1 MARAREAAGVPADGT
16 RAKTLMSSL
25 NDRLKTDVDRYRL
38 RFSVGPR
45 GVVFAWD
52 YPGSELLRVRIV
64 RADNEAGEPPA
75 APSAAPSGPP
85 SDPPDDSPWRVVYE
99 GVTGSFRDA
108 GVTVGASWRYA
119 VFARLGDEPWTLWRA
134 VRLLIP

>member
-1 MARAREAAGVPADGT
+1 M
-16 RAKTLMSSL
+16 MSSL
-25 NDRLKTDVDRYRL
+25 NDRLKTEVDRYRL
-38 RFSVGPR
+38 RFSAGR
-45 GVVFAWD
+45 SAVVFAWD

-64 RADNEAGEPPA
+64 RAEGEAGVSGETASAPSEGGEAGEAPA
-75 APSAAPSGPP
+75 APPAN
-85 SDPPDDSPWRVVYE
+85 PPDDSPWRIVYE

-108 GVTVGASWRYA
+108 GVKEGATYRYA

>member
-1 MARAREAAGVPADGT
+1 M
-16 RAKTLMSSL
+16 MSSL
-25 NDRLKTDVDRYRL
+25 NDRLKTEVDRYRL
-38 RFSVGPR
+38 RFSAGPR

-64 RADNEAGEPPA
+64 RAQGDAGEAPA
-75 APSAAPSGPP
+75 APPANSPANPP
-85 SDPPDDSPWRVVYE
+85 VNSPWSIVYE
-99 GVTGSFRDA
+99 GEAGSFRDT
-108 GVTVGASWRYA
+108 GVTTGASYRYA